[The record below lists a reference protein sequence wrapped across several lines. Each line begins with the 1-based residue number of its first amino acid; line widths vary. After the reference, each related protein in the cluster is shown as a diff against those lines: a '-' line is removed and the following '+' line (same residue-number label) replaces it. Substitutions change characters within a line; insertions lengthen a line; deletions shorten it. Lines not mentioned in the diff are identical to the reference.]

1 MGRGSLGA
9 SRGIAAAT
17 ASSSPEAAATLAT
30 GSTDKA
36 QRVAKKLNKLHGSLL
51 TVKRVTYRVGDH
63 TAVLSSTAT
72 RDGIE
77 YLVRTSTSS
86 SGATQTHRSSDFN
99 AIKAIAK
106 KHLGV

>member
-72 RDGIE
+72 RNGIE
-77 YLVRTSTSS
+77 YLVRTSTS